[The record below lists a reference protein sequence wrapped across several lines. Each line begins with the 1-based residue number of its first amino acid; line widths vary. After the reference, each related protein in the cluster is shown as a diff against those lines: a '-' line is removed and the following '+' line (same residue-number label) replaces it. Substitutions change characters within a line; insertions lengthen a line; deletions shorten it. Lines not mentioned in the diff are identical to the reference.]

1 MSVVAQCADDIV
13 VCMRAVTVTPRG
25 WFESVSNL
33 HVVYKSGLWLN
44 FTDWTEVRLQTLP
57 WTQSWLQFYA
67 TTGRLAMWD
76 ADTGSGH
83 QSWKFTVTRYE
94 KKNIFLFVSWRVFA
108 WIWGA
113 LKIPSRLACH
123 KETHCLVREKRY
135 KFTWSRS
142 EEDGGIRNNNDNN
155 NNNNN
160 NNKIDDDYKTFTRR
174 FDALKRHFQEL

>member
-94 KKNIFLFVSWRVFA
+94 KKTSFFICFLQSFCLNLRGFENPFSTRLPQRNALLGAGEAVQIHV
-108 WIWGA
+108 IPKWG
-113 LKIPSRLACH
+113 
-123 KETHCLVREKRY
+123 
-135 KFTWSRS
+135 
-142 EEDGGIRNNNDNN
+142 DGGIV
-155 NNNNN
+155 NNN
-160 NNKIDDDYKTFTRR
+160 NNK
-174 FDALKRHFQEL
+174 